1 MRNTRIRAF
10 ALSLMLVIALLA
22 GCQEA
27 APTQEKPEA
36 ITFDKEAD
44 GVIQIGWLFGDDV
57 PGVNQQT
64 LDTLTQS
71 VNEALQRSGQTYQV
85 EMQRGILPTEAKE
98 YEVLAS
104 YDLIYAPTGVP
115 SLTELQTY
123 FMDLK
128 GELTEGDL
136 KPLYESMPASYWDT
150 LTQQG
155 AIYSSVRVAPP
166 EIAGLWINPQLLETL
181 GLSVPQELIG
191 QPLSQWDSFFAQIYE
206 ANGGNPFM
214 RNPFTLSDANAPI
227 LADFMWET
235 QFQLVGDGLVIAYNE
250 PEKGVQCLYESDY
263 AKEMYALYARWGE
276 AGYIYNDPA
285 AMAGQAAVEVRPQEI
300 YSLQAHQVTDAGLYG
315 YPLQTVSYATN
326 GKADTTQMLLVPNG
340 VKDLDI
346 VYSFLNA
353 LASNEELAQAAC
365 LNEMGQVQASFT
377 PLAQVT
383 TPMLLG
389 APVKTL
395 AAGNEQEALRQQYEK
410 LQAAPAPGFAFDASQ
425 AVDNWSEIEMAYTQF
440 TSTLTSEL
448 GDLTN
453 WSGYEAA
460 MQQFVQQLYEL
471 GMDRVLEAANASLN
485 A

>member
-27 APTQEKPEA
+27 APAQEKPEA

-85 EMQRGILPTEAKE
+85 EMQRGILPTEAQE

-104 YDLIYAPTGVP
+104 YDLIYAPTWVP

-128 GELTEGDL
+128 EELTEGDL

-191 QPLSQWDSFFAQIYE
+191 QPLSQWDSFFC
-206 ANGGNPFM
+206 AN
-214 RNPFTLSDANAPI
+214 L
-227 LADFMWET
+227 
-235 QFQLVGDGLVIAYNE
+235 
-250 PEKGVQCLYESDY
+250 
-263 AKEMYALYARWGE
+263 
-276 AGYIYNDPA
+276 
-285 AMAGQAAVEVRPQEI
+285 
-300 YSLQAHQVTDAGLYG
+300 
-315 YPLQTVSYATN
+315 
-326 GKADTTQMLLVPNG
+326 
-340 VKDLDI
+340 
-346 VYSFLNA
+346 
-353 LASNEELAQAAC
+353 
-365 LNEMGQVQASFT
+365 
-377 PLAQVT
+377 
-383 TPMLLG
+383 
-389 APVKTL
+389 
-395 AAGNEQEALRQQYEK
+395 
-410 LQAAPAPGFAFDASQ
+410 
-425 AVDNWSEIEMAYTQF
+425 
-440 TSTLTSEL
+440 
-448 GDLTN
+448 
-453 WSGYEAA
+453 
-460 MQQFVQQLYEL
+460 
-471 GMDRVLEAANASLN
+471 
-485 A
+485 